1 MTFAVIVLLAL
12 IAGIVQGVTGFGA
25 GIVMMMGFP
34 YFFSL
39 PVSAALS
46 GTIGTMLSVT
56 MTWTYRKFI
65 NWKELVLPTI
75 VYNAVSTL
83 CIFVSTSLNAA
94 LMKKIFGVFLVILS
108 IYYLFIAKDGDR
120 QKVSLPV
127 GLLFCVISGA
137 CSALFGVGGPLM
149 VIYFLGKT
157 HSTHEYLGT
166 LQAFFLIQGIYNT
179 IIRIISGILTVEMLP
194 SLGVGMVA
202 IIIGGFVA
210 RLVVKKLDGTMIR
223 KITYVFIGISGLL
236 NIFG

>member
-83 CIFVSTSLNAA
+83 CIFV
-94 LMKKIFGVFLVILS
+94 
-108 IYYLFIAKDGDR
+108 
-120 QKVSLPV
+120 
-127 GLLFCVISGA
+127 
-137 CSALFGVGGPLM
+137 
-149 VIYFLGKT
+149 
-157 HSTHEYLGT
+157 
-166 LQAFFLIQGIYNT
+166 
-179 IIRIISGILTVEMLP
+179 
-194 SLGVGMVA
+194 
-202 IIIGGFVA
+202 
-210 RLVVKKLDGTMIR
+210 
-223 KITYVFIGISGLL
+223 
-236 NIFG
+236 